1 MPSLRQSNPRALPS
15 HVRRSRRIPAKPP
28 SHISSRSKE
37 VLSPIPRCDSTGRQ
51 LIPLA
56 PAHGRTEEML
66 LRRAGGCLLAGAH
79 FCLSH
84 LESGQGVSA
93 ILKLRSVFGNT
104 HIRAVRF
111 RSQLSFSP
119 TNRAAI
125 MRVLIAEDDAA
136 LADFVRQG
144 LREGSIMRWT
154 WWKIGSRRAPRERVR
169 LRVGDFGLGPS
180 GARRSEWVTS
190 FAAEVED
197 RGAVS
202 GYRTMTIGRSRFRS
216 ANYRRASGRC
226 CGAPTCRRSRCW

>member
-1 MPSLRQSNPRALPS
+1 VNSKPSLRRSQELPGPGGLRCGFGGSLGCGAFAFDAIFATEQSSCTAIPYSSIAQDSSETATPHIQQVNGGSEPDTTMRLQWAPIDPS
-15 HVRRSRRIPAKPP
+15 
-28 SHISSRSKE
+28 
-37 VLSPIPRCDSTGRQ
+37 
-51 LIPLA
+51 A

-111 RSQLSFSP
+111 RSQLNFSP

-154 WWKIGSRRAPRERVR
+154 WWKIGSRRAPRKQVR
-169 LRVGDFGLGPS
+169 LRVGDFGLEPA

-202 GYRTMTIGRSRFRS
+202 
-216 ANYRRASGRC
+216 
-226 CGAPTCRRSRCW
+226 

>member
-1 MPSLRQSNPRALPS
+1 MGANRSLCARTRPYRGNATSQSGRLSARWRTFLLVPPRIGTKGFSYFKTPLRFWEHSPF
-15 HVRRSRRIPAKPP
+15 VRCGFGPNES
-28 SHISSRSKE
+28 
-37 VLSPIPRCDSTGRQ
+37 RCDYG
-51 LIPLA
+51 PL
-56 PAHGRTEEML
+56 
-66 LRRAGGCLLAGAH
+66 
-79 FCLSH
+79 
-84 LESGQGVSA
+84 
-93 ILKLRSVFGNT
+93 
-104 HIRAVRF
+104 
-111 RSQLSFSP
+111 
-119 TNRAAI
+119 
-125 MRVLIAEDDAA
+125 MRILIAEDDAA

-169 LRVGDFGLGPS
+169 LRVGDFGLEPA

-226 CGAPTCRRSRCW
+226 CGAPTRRRSRCWYWKISSWITWNAAPKGRSDGSSLLPRSLRCWNT